1 MLYVDEGAPSLTDG
15 YGCRGHVSSYVGKTE
30 RLLRSDSVSSP
41 ALQGPDVRAS
51 VGPGER
57 QLAGSGPE
65 ERTRPQAAG
74 DDGLLQGARACH
86 SRLSSRVDVATAG
99 FRREALGLYS
109 DLP

>member
-65 ERTRPQAAG
+65 ERTRPLAFGRNRQLKSNPQKP
-74 DDGLLQGARACH
+74 DG
-86 SRLSSRVDVATAG
+86 SATSG
-99 FRREALGLYS
+99 C
-109 DLP
+109 P